1 MAHVFGTRFPQP
13 ARAARASCVGPFVR
27 GALTACALS
36 LAVALLGLA
45 ACNSAPVG
53 DQAEGGAPNDAGGE
67 GMIDAADDHSFT
79 DATTSGIA
87 DAASAIIDAAGAEPN
102 DTVQP
107 DAGMADAA
115 PSDATTFDGGDTGA
129 GGAVGVGAE
138 PVEGGGGGTLCG
150 ATCGPGQ
157 MLCPSPPFAG
167 SSEGPGIY
175 SVASQAGFTAC
186 FPESAAGCAGL
197 PNLPMYPPSEF
208 CGADGGCDPGLTTC
222 CGGICLDTTSDP
234 RGCGPCI
241 GCAAS
246 NGSAVCIN
254 SKCVVACLPG
264 WTHCGT
270 SCSVTTADAANCG
283 ACGNACAASEICTGS
298 ACLPQSSVWLVT
310 GLTSPSEINV
320 DKNNVYWSDSTLN
333 SISGVPKA
341 GGSTFTVVPPQSTAL
356 TSIVL
361 DDMYLYYWQG
371 ATIMRAPK
379 DGTGCCPQIVATI
392 SMQGLALGVD
402 STSVYFTGL
411 PSMVPPTIQS
421 VPKGGGIPTTYLTT
435 SYAMTGFPP
444 TFFDAVSDNLAMYVM
459 VNNGNLRGGS
469 GQFAAF
475 DFAGTVGG
483 PDVTGDFLI
492 PEYHMGVDATNVYA
506 WYDFGI
512 EAFNKYGGF
521 AGAAGIS
528 PPYAGASCGVAW
540 ANSSGINWN
549 ALVSMANGGYD
560 DYFEQA
566 AQIIAPGVGPV
577 VNMIADGDSIYWT
590 DSGNG
595 AIGKL
600 RLP

>member
-1 MAHVFGTRFPQP
+1 MSQAPTILAPLGGSDAMHAMLPCRNGLVRS
-13 ARAARASCVGPFVR
+13 ALIACV
-27 GALTACALS
+27 LS
-36 LAVALLGLA
+36 LAVGPLGLA
-45 ACNSAPVG
+45 ACSSGPG
-53 DQAEGGAPNDAGGE
+53 HSQADGGSDKDAGG
-67 GMIDAADDHSFT
+67 GGIIDAFDDHS
-79 DATTSGIA
+79 IA
-87 DAASAIIDAAGAEPN
+87 DATISGATDVSDAMPDGGGDQEAGIVDAGA
-102 DTVQP
+102 
-107 DAGMADAA
+107 
-115 PSDATTFDGGDTGA
+115 SDATGLDGSPVDAATPTGI
-129 GGAVGVGAE
+129 GAE

-157 MLCPSPPFAG
+157 MLCQSPAFAG
-167 SSEGPGIY
+167 VAAAPGICPNTR
-175 SVASQAGFTAC
+175 QTGLTAC

-197 PNLPMYPPSEF
+197 PKGPMCPGVEV
-208 CGADGGCDPGLTTC
+208 CGLDGGCPGPMSC
-222 CGGICLDTTSDP
+222 CGGVCLDTTSDP

-241 GCAAS
+241 PCAAP
-246 NGSAVCIN
+246 NGSAVCID

-264 WTHCGT
+264 WTACGT

-283 ACGNACAASEICTGS
+283 ACGHACAASEICTGS
-298 ACLPQSSVWLVT
+298 VCVPQSSVWVVT

-320 DKNNVYWSDSTLN
+320 DQNNVYWSDSTLN
-333 SISGVPKA
+333 SISGAPKT

-361 DDMYLYYWQG
+361 DDKYLYYWQG
-371 ATIMRAPK
+371 ATIMRAPN
-379 DGTGCCPQIVATI
+379 DGTGSPQVVATI

-421 VPKGGGIPTTYLTT
+421 VPKGGGTPTTYLTT
-435 SYAMTGFPP
+435 TYAYASGGFPV

-459 VNNGNLRGGS
+459 VSNGNLRGGS
-469 GQFAAF
+469 GTFAAF

-492 PEYHMGVDATNVYA
+492 PESHMGVDATNVYA
-506 WYDFGI
+506 WYQFGI
-512 EAFNKYGGF
+512 EAFDKYGGF
-521 AGAAGIS
+521 AGAASVS